1 MKSDK
6 IGKICLELER
16 LVRKEGIRLSLND
29 ILDSK
34 EKRYKKDYF
43 FIRKF
48 FN

>member
-6 IGKICLELER
+6 IGKICPESER
-16 LVRKEGIRLSLND
+16 LVRKEGIRSSLND
-29 ILDSK
+29 TLDSK

-48 FN
+48 SN